1 MATFT
6 PFDCFAQDVG
16 RGVHDLDTDTLKV
29 ALTNTAP
36 DAATDGVLSD
46 ITQIA
51 NGNGYTTGGATLAN
65 NAYSQTSGTGKLTG
79 DDVVWTSVTGNMGPF
94 RYAVLY
100 NDTSATDALIGY
112 LDRGSSLTLDGTNGD
127 TFTLDADPTNG
138 YLHLVP

>member
-6 PFDCFAQDVG
+6 KFDCFAQDVG

-36 DAATDGVLSD
+36 DPATDAVLAD

-65 NAYSQTSGTGKLTG
+65 NAYSQTSGTGILTG

-94 RYAVLY
+94 RYAILY
-100 NDTSATDALIGY
+100 KDTSATDALIGY
-112 LDRGSSLTLDGTNGD
+112 VDRGASLTLDGTNGD
-127 TFTLDADPTNG
+127 TFTIDADPADG
-138 YLHLVP
+138 YLQVA